1 MSLNVL
7 VAYYCWYNDG
17 TWMTIHTQNW
27 LGNHTFFVISI
38 LHARSVKTVK
48 LRRGMQDP
56 TDKTVG
62 RLYVHVWA
70 RIRGPRHRFRANK
83 TKFAH
88 PVNRYRLRHWP
99 VQRYPRGSEWFDVHF
114 RKHLHIGLFT
124 PPLVPLSLMY
134 SRANI
139 SPVWRVLLQ
148 DKDVMLK
155 SHNILKLV
163 DFHCTCAREWIAH
176 TAHGRKMEGF

>member
-1 MSLNVL
+1 M
-7 VAYYCWYNDG
+7 
-17 TWMTIHTQNW
+17 
-27 LGNHTFFVISI
+27 ISI

-62 RLYVHVWA
+62 RLYVHFWA
-70 RIRGPRHRFRANK
+70 RIREAWQGFRANK

-114 RKHLHIGLFT
+114 RKHLHIGLFA

-134 SRANI
+134 SRANAN
-139 SPVWRVLLQ
+139 SSSAGWALLQ
-148 DKDVMLK
+148 DKEVMLK

-163 DFHCTCAREWIAH
+163 DFHCTCAREWIAQK
-176 TAHGRKMEGF
+176 AHGRKMEGF

>member
-1 MSLNVL
+1 MDDNPHPKLTRYSHLL
-7 VAYYCWYNDG
+7 RD
-17 TWMTIHTQNW
+17 ID
-27 LGNHTFFVISI
+27 HTFFVISI

-70 RIRGPRHRFRANK
+70 RIRGPQHWFRANK

-114 RKHLHIGLFT
+114 RKHLHIGLFA

-134 SRANI
+134 SRANAN
-139 SPVWRVLLQ
+139 SSSAGWALLQ
-148 DKDVMLK
+148 DKEVMLK

-176 TAHGRKMEGF
+176 TAHGRKMKGF